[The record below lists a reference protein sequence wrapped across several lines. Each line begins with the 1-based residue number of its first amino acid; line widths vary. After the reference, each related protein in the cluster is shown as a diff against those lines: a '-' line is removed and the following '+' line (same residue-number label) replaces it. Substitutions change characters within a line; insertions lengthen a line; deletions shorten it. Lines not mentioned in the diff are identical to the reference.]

1 MKVPEK
7 LSEFK
12 VLEAERLKEE
22 AIRQAEEAKNSD
34 SIP

>member
-1 MKVPEK
+1 VKVPEK

-12 VLEAERLKEE
+12 VMEAERLKEE

-34 SIP
+34 AIP